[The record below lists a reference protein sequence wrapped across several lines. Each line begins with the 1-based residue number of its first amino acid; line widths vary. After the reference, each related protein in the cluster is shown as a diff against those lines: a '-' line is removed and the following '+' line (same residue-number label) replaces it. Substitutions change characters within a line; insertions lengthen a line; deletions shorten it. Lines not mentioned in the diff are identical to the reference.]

1 MANKVTFL
9 RPWSNAILSV
19 FSMMQNGYNRDEH
32 GHYID
37 VTDPFKKRTSARI
50 DFGFTGSIND
60 NEVPESNK

>member
-1 MANKVTFL
+1 
-9 RPWSNAILSV
+9 
-19 FSMMQNGYNRDEH
+19 MMQNGYNRDEH